1 VTAAVVARIQTLL
14 PTLQPSERRV
24 AEVFLARPGWT
35 TEASSSDVAAVAG
48 VSRATVVR
56 ACQRLGFTGYPQ
68 LRVLLARDLG
78 IDRGPERVAG
88 SGEEPPEGAF
98 RAFYRTVAD
107 SLDVMTALLD
117 DASVDRAVTLLCGA
131 RRILVAGTGLS
142 APVAAEAAMR
152 LTAVGRPADAPP
164 DHLTQQIR
172 ARLLGPDDACLVV
185 SGTGSTDTSLRVAE
199 AAAAA
204 GAPVVA
210 LTAFARSALAELATV
225 TLVSA
230 LRQTP
235 FSDEIT
241 RSLRVPQTLLVNALV
256 YAVAARDPDAAAATR
271 ARLLE
276 VVGEPLAEDGRGP
289 LSIPPPPVRRHAVR
303 HRSHGDGGPT

>member
-1 VTAAVVARIQTLL
+1 MTAAVVARIQTLL

-24 AEVFLARPGWT
+24 AEVFLARPEWT
-35 TEASSSDVAAVAG
+35 IEASSSDVGAAAG

-56 ACQRLGFTGYPQ
+56 ACQRLGFAGYPQ

-78 IDRGPERVAG
+78 VDRGVDRG
-88 SGEEPPEGAF
+88 GDRGGEPPEGAF

-117 DASVDRAVTLLCGA
+117 DASVEQAVTLLCGA
-131 RRILVAGTGLS
+131 RRILVAGNGLS
-142 APVAAEAAMR
+142 APVAADAAMR
-152 LTAVGRPADAPP
+152 LTAIGRPADAPP

-172 ARLLGPDDACLVV
+172 ARLLGGDDACLIV

-199 AAAAA
+199 AARAA
-204 GAPVVA
+204 GAPIVA
-210 LTAFARSALAELATV
+210 LTAFARSSLAELATV

-230 LRQTP
+230 LRQP
-235 FSDEIT
+235 SFSDEIT

-256 YAVAARDPDAAAATR
+256 HAIVARDPAGAAATQ

-276 VVGEPLAEDGRGP
+276 VLGGALAEDG
-289 LSIPPPPVRRHAVR
+289 
-303 HRSHGDGGPT
+303 

>member
-1 VTAAVVARIQTLL
+1 MTAAVVARIQTLL

-24 AEVFLARPGWT
+24 AEVFLARPEWT
-35 TEASSSDVAAVAG
+35 IEASSSDVGSAAG

-78 IDRGPERVAG
+78 IGHGGGPT
-88 SGEEPPEGAF
+88 EGAF

-107 SLDVMTALLD
+107 SVDVMTALLD
-117 DASVDRAVTLLCGA
+117 DDSVERAVGLLCDA
-131 RRILVAGTGLS
+131 RRVLVAGNGLS
-142 APVAAEAAMR
+142 SPVAAEAAMR

-164 DHLTQQIR
+164 DHLTQQIQ
-172 ARLLGPDDACLVV
+172 ARLLGGEDVCLIV
-185 SGTGSTDTSLRVAE
+185 SGTGSTDASLRVAE
-199 AAAAA
+199 AAKAA
-204 GAPVVA
+204 GAPIIA
-210 LTAFARSALAELATV
+210 LTAFARSSLAELATV

-230 LRQTP
+230 LRQTS
-235 FSDEIT
+235 FTDEIT

-256 YAVAARDPDAAAATR
+256 HAVVARDPDAAAAVQ

-276 VVGEPLAEDGRGP
+276 VIGGALAED
-289 LSIPPPPVRRHAVR
+289 S
-303 HRSHGDGGPT
+303 

>member
-1 VTAAVVARIQTLL
+1 MTAVIARIQTLL

-24 AEVFLARPGWT
+24 AEVFLARPEWT
-35 TEASSSDVAAVAG
+35 IEASSQEVGAAAG

-78 IDRGPERVAG
+78 IDRDTGGPP
-88 SGEEPPEGAF
+88 STAF
-98 RAFYRTVAD
+98 REFYRAVAD

-117 DASVDRAVTLLCGA
+117 DDSVERAVTLLVGA
-131 RRILVAGTGLS
+131 RRILVAGNGLS

-152 LTAVGRPADAPP
+152 LTSVGRPADAPP
-164 DHLTQQIR
+164 DHLAQQIQ
-172 ARLLGPDDACLVV
+172 ARLLGPGDACLIV

-199 AAAAA
+199 AARAA

-210 LTAFARSALAELATV
+210 LTAFARSALAEIATV

-230 LRQTP
+230 MRQTS
-235 FSDEIT
+235 FTDEIT
-241 RSLRVPQTLLVNALV
+241 RSVRVPQTLLVNALV
-256 YAVAARDPDAAAATR
+256 QAVVARDPGAAAATQ

-276 VVGEPLAEDGRGP
+276 IIGGALAEDG
-289 LSIPPPPVRRHAVR
+289 
-303 HRSHGDGGPT
+303 

>member
-1 VTAAVVARIQTLL
+1 MTAAVVARIQTLL

-24 AEVFLARPGWT
+24 AEVFLARPEWT
-35 TEASSSDVAAVAG
+35 IEASSSDVGAAAG

-78 IDRGPERVAG
+78 IDRGGARG
-88 SGEEPPEGAF
+88 GEPPEGAF

-117 DASVDRAVTLLCGA
+117 DASVERAVTLLSGA
-131 RRILVAGTGLS
+131 RRILVAGNGLS
-142 APVAAEAAMR
+142 APVAVEAAMR
-152 LTAVGRPADAPP
+152 LTAIGRPADAPL
-164 DHLTQQIR
+164 DHLTQQVQ
-172 ARLLGPDDACLVV
+172 ARLLGVDEACLIV

-199 AAAAA
+199 AARAA
-204 GAPVVA
+204 GAPIVA
-210 LTAFARSALAELATV
+210 LTAFARSSLAELATV

-230 LRQTP
+230 LRRTS

-256 YAVAARDPDAAAATR
+256 QAIVARDPDAAAATR

-276 VVGEPLAEDGRGP
+276 VIGGALAEDG
-289 LSIPPPPVRRHAVR
+289 
-303 HRSHGDGGPT
+303 